1 MTPQQPFSDTPDS
14 EAGQHIVSLGLPRPY
29 VMDPAGDDSGFLA
42 PWDPEPPAYR
52 SAEMMA
58 YYQQNRQ
65 IRALLRAVG
74 MGEDVIQGWT
84 ERLQSVSAIVQQGCS
99 TNGIPDAGTLLLDMI
114 SELLQDVTRSYDPTP
129 AATTG

>member
-1 MTPQQPFSDTPDS
+1 
-14 EAGQHIVSLGLPRPY
+14 
-29 VMDPAGDDSGFLA
+29 MDPAGDDYAFQA

-65 IRALLRAVG
+65 IRALLREVG
-74 MGEDVIQGWT
+74 MLENDIQGWS

-114 SELLQDVTRSYDPTP
+114 SELLQDVLRNYDPIP
-129 AATTG
+129 AAAATG

>member
-1 MTPQQPFSDTPDS
+1 
-14 EAGQHIVSLGLPRPY
+14 
-29 VMDPAGDDSGFLA
+29 MDPAGDDSGFLA

-74 MGEDVIQGWT
+74 MLEDDIQGWT

-114 SELLQDVTRSYDPTP
+114 SELLQEITRSYDPTP
-129 AATTG
+129 APATTG

>member
-1 MTPQQPFSDTPDS
+1 
-14 EAGQHIVSLGLPRPY
+14 
-29 VMDPAGDDSGFLA
+29 MDPAGDVSEFLA

-65 IRALLRAVG
+65 IRALLRAAG
-74 MGEDVIQGWT
+74 MREDVIQGWT

-99 TNGIPDAGTLLLDMI
+99 MNGIPDAGALLLDMI

-129 AATTG
+129 EPATTG

>member
-1 MTPQQPFSDTPDS
+1 MDS
-14 EAGQHIVSLGLPRPY
+14 AGN
-29 VMDPAGDDSGFLA
+29 DPNFMA

-74 MGEDVIQGWT
+74 MREDVIQGWT

-99 TNGIPDAGTLLLDMI
+99 MNGIPDAGALLLDMI

-129 AATTG
+129 EPATTG

>member
-1 MTPQQPFSDTPDS
+1 
-14 EAGQHIVSLGLPRPY
+14 
-29 VMDPAGDDSGFLA
+29 MDPAGDHSGFMA

-65 IRALLRAVG
+65 IRALLREAG
-74 MGEDVIQGWT
+74 MLEDDIQRWA

-99 TNGIPDAGTLLLDMI
+99 ANGIPDAGTLLLDLI
-114 SELLQDVTRSYDPTP
+114 SELLQDVTRSNAQTS
-129 AATTG
+129 ASAMTG